1 MTHPAASPSS
11 GAPAPAPVPA
21 VVPAPADK
29 KPAGVERVKLW
40 IECIQGVVTI
50 LALLAGGVWF
60 LLQRA
65 NKPQVKLDQTVTQ
78 RPVAGQPE
86 MTLITLDVRATNVGK
101 IKVDLEP
108 GTVELM
114 ELNPE
119 QDVPQNVPQSVPKIA
134 FPLQRMTL
142 EPGES
147 DQAIFQTVNL
157 PNSIHTIQVHSE
169 YAVPGTKKYWN
180 LLSSVDIGGSSDRKE
195 AASSVH

>member
-1 MTHPAASPSS
+1 
-11 GAPAPAPVPA
+11 
-21 VVPAPADK
+21 
-29 KPAGVERVKLW
+29 
-40 IECIQGVVTI
+40 VVTI
-50 LALLAGGVWF
+50 LALVAGGVWF
-60 LLQRA
+60 LLQRS

-78 RPVAGQPE
+78 RPVAGNPE

-114 ELNPE
+114 QLNPE
-119 QDVPQNVPQSVPKIA
+119 QDVPKVA